1 MFLFLCLLFP
11 LGFFIWTR
19 SNDDGALRFLAPA
32 FFGVFVSAIFCS
44 FKYFFLPFYYLP
56 QDSFFRNFLHI
67 FFGYVF
73 VPLVAMSVLCFLLE
87 RRREVF
93 SRFENFFPLCTGFYA
108 IYLPFRILSEK
119 LPIPFFLLFA
129 KPLIYF
135 FMILGVS
142 KILVALFEKNRT
154 NMTNGSKKFFLV
166 YALVF
171 AVLFP
176 AVLEAAWMV
185 GANAILTIIL
195 TLVYLAFAAGISAL
209 DK

>member
-1 MFLFLCLLFP
+1 M
-11 LGFFIWTR
+11 
-19 SNDDGALRFLAPA
+19 
-32 FFGVFVSAIFCS
+32 
-44 FKYFFLPFYYLP
+44 
-56 QDSFFRNFLHI
+56 HI

-73 VPLVAMSVLCFLLE
+73 VPLAAVSVLCFLLE

-154 NMTNGSKKFFLV
+154 NMTNGSKKIFLV

-195 TLVYLAFAAGISAL
+195 TLAYLAFAAGISAL